1 MFEYEVITNPSTN
14 PSPAEVRS
22 NCPDC
27 AAPLAI
33 LRVIPGRARC
43 EYWTLRC
50 THCGGIHLDIIK
62 PTSTAAEQPA

>member
-1 MFEYEVITNPSTN
+1 MFEYEVITNPN
-14 PSPAEVRS
+14 PSPAAEVRS

-27 AAPLAI
+27 DAPLAI

-50 THCGGIHLDIIK
+50 TSCGGIHLDIIK
-62 PTSTAAEQPA
+62 PASAAADQPA